1 MEPDVSRV
9 TSLDQDMIVLEIF
22 TQKIG
27 NELENILKSVDLY
40 KKSIT
45 HLDDYNRE
53 KDFLGYTIFSHD
65 SWIVKYCFKYV
76 LIPVSYTHLTLPTI
90 LRV

>member
-22 TQKIG
+22 AQKIG
-27 NELENILKSVDLY
+27 YELENILKSVDLY

-53 KDFLGYTIFSHD
+53 KDFLENTMFSNGIR
-65 SWIVKYCFKYV
+65 IVKCSFKNGIIV
-76 LIPVSYTHLTLPTI
+76 IFLLKLF
-90 LRV
+90 LF